1 MSAKWWMINYI
12 SKHKGIVNA
21 YCYIRVQSVVIDK
34 YNNFERTNIP
44 INYILPKNMLEYS
57 SGYSC
62 FRSTYFCGKTNWI
75 ALEPNASF
83 KFNSIILFGLYYD
96 DVIVLRCNTMCKTML
111 LVTAIRLKGLVTMFS
126 WLNSL
131 TRYNYPCRNQMN
143 SSEKHFC
150 LSFYYA
156 VLLQVCDT
164 WQSYLSKY
172 FLLSNL
178 LLRKYAYTAI
188 RCYQ

>member
-1 MSAKWWMINYI
+1 M
-12 SKHKGIVNA
+12 
-21 YCYIRVQSVVIDK
+21 
-34 YNNFERTNIP
+34 
-44 INYILPKNMLEYS
+44 
-57 SGYSC
+57 
-62 FRSTYFCGKTNWI
+62 
-75 ALEPNASF
+75 ALEQKAWVE
-83 KFNSIILFGLYYD
+83 FNSIILFGLYC
-96 DVIVLRCNTMCKTML
+96 DVVITLLCNNICKTMCA
-111 LVTAIRLKGLVTMFS
+111 VTIIRLKGLVTMPL

-143 SSEKHFC
+143 SSEKLFC

-178 LLRKYAYTAI
+178 LLRKYAYTVI
-188 RCYQ
+188 CCYQCWILVQNDSPTVFDCQVYLYNFLPPMILYWNVLN